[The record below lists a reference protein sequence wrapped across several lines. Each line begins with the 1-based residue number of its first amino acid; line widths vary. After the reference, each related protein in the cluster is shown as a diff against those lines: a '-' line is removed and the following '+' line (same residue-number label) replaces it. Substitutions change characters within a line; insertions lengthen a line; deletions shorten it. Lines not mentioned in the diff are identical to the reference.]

1 MIQSHTPVIVGTGTP
16 FNQVGAWHELID
28 VVLATSVWT
37 MFQGSRTTSFPSGT
51 VMQSLN
57 FELGVGPLDEER
69 RVWKSMFLA
78 TTGSELEYDDSWWV
92 RYVPFNFPKGSRITC
107 RTATIGSVPQLNA
120 FQLQL
125 YS

>member
-16 FNQVGAWHELID
+16 FNVVGAWAELIAE
-28 VVLATSVWT
+28 VTATSVWSL
-37 MFQGSRTTSFPSGT
+37 FQASRTTSFPSGT

-57 FELGVGPLDEER
+57 FELGIGPLNEER
-69 RVWKSMFLA
+69 RVWKSMFLS

-92 RYVPFNFPKGSRITC
+92 RYVPFNFPKGARITC
-107 RTATIGSVPQLNA
+107 RTATIGSVVQLDA
-120 FQLQL
+120 VQLQL